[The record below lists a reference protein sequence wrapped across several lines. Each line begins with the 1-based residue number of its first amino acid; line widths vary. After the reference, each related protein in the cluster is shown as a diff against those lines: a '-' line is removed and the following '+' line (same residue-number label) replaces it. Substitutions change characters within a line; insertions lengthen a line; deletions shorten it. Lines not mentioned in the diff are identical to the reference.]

1 MADDTN
7 DVDPK
12 DPTQEAVETPAPEPK
27 RRRRRWPWLL
37 FLFAFIVPGALIA
50 LWSWITLSYSYSEG
64 ERAGYVQKFSKK
76 GWVCKTWEG
85 EIAMASMPG
94 TMPEVFSFSVRDEVV
109 AQELLKTMGQRV
121 AITYEQHKG
130 VPTSCFGET
139 DYFVTKVRK
148 ADQP

>member
-7 DVDPK
+7 DGAAK
-12 DPTQEAVETPAPEPK
+12 DQPTEPTTAPAGETK
-27 RRRRRWPWLL
+27 RRRRRWPWILLL
-37 FLFAFIVPGALIA
+37 FVFILPGALVA

-76 GWVCKTWEG
+76 GWLCKTWEG

-94 TMPEVFSFSVRDEVV
+94 TMPEVFSFSVRNEGV